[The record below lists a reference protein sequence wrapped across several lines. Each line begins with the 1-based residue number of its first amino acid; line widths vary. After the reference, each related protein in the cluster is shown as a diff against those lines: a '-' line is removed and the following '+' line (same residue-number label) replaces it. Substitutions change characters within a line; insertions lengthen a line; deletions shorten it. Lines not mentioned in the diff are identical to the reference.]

1 MDTQAVFTLDEIQE
15 LSVSDLL
22 RLVLEK
28 KRRFQIAMPNGERVI
43 VQPEPKL
50 MPLPELEGSVPEG
63 WKDAIYA

>member
-1 MDTQAVFTLDEIQE
+1 METQAVFTLDELQE

-28 KRRFQIAMPNGERVI
+28 KRRFQIAMPNGETVI